1 MLRALPPPAR
11 RLRRPH
17 MFRLQRILSL
27 LALVLATTAGQAQ
40 TPPDRPA
47 STAEAQRFLLQATFG
62 PAGDDA
68 ESLMKLGYGAW
79 IDRQF
84 GLPATSHR
92 LTWEASDA
100 AIRAITPAQGAG
112 QNEVFDS
119 FWKQALT
126 GPDQLRQRLVFALSE
141 IFVISGVD
149 GAVGNEPRAMAAW
162 LDMLGDKGTTT
173 YRQLLESVSLHPMM
187 GRYLS
192 HLRNQKADPVTGRV
206 PDQNYAREVMQLL
219 SIGLVQLNPDGTPV
233 MVNNRTV
240 ETYGPDDVAGL
251 AKVFTGWSWDCPAA
265 PNTSCFNNGTSGG
278 VSDPDRQFKP
288 MIPYPQFHS
297 TEAKAFLGV
306 TIPPQ
311 TTPDPRE
318 SLRVALNT
326 LDAHPNTAPFISKA
340 LIQRFTVSNPSPAYV
355 RAVAG
360 VFINNGAGV
369 RGDLKAVVKAIL
381 THPEARTPA
390 NANSTGKL
398 REPVLRL
405 SAYLRAFPHISDTG
419 RWRIGN
425 TDSAANALG
434 QTPLRSPSVFNFFRP
449 GYVAPNTATAA
460 AGLIAPEMQLLNETS
475 AAGWVNYMR
484 DNLSNGVGSFNG
496 TVGTT
501 VFNRRDLQRN
511 WDFELELAVR
521 PESLARFVTQRLL
534 VNQYSEALKNDIA
547 AQVASIT
554 VPTPLPDGSNLA
566 AVTAAKRNRIFA
578 ALLLTM
584 ATPEFLTLK

>member
-1 MLRALPPPAR
+1 VIRFQRLLSAPALA
-11 RLRRPH
+11 
-17 MFRLQRILSL
+17 
-27 LALVLATTAGQAQ
+27 LALVAAAGSAQAQ
-40 TPPDRPA
+40 TDRPP
-47 STAEAQRFLLQATFG
+47 SIVEAQRFLLQATFG
-62 PAGDDA
+62 PAGDDT
-68 ESLMKLGYGAW
+68 ELLMKIGYSRW
-79 IDRQF
+79 LDRQF
-84 GLPATSHR
+84 ALPATSHR

-100 AIRAITPAQGAG
+100 AIRAITPTQGAG

-126 GPDQLRQRLVFALSE
+126 GPDQLRQRMVFALSE

-162 LDMLGDKGTTT
+162 LDMLGDKGFTT

-192 HLRNQKADPVTGRV
+192 HLRNQKADPTTGRV
-206 PDQNYAREVMQLL
+206 PDQNYARESMQLL
-219 SIGLVQLNPDGTPV
+219 SIGLVQLGPDGVPV
-233 MVNNRTV
+233 QVGGRTV

-265 PNTSCFNNGTSGG
+265 PNASCFNNGTSGG
-278 VSDPDRQFKP
+278 VGDPDRQFKP
-288 MIPYPQFHS
+288 MIPYPQYHS
-297 TEAKAFLGV
+297 TEAKSFLGV
-306 TIPPQ
+306 TIPAQ
-311 TTPDPRE
+311 TTPDPRA
-318 SLRVALNT
+318 SLRVALDT

-355 RAVAG
+355 LAVAN

-390 NANSTGKL
+390 NANATGKL

-405 SAYLRAFPHISDTG
+405 SAFLRAYPHASDTG
-419 RWRIGN
+419 RWRVGN
-425 TDSAANALG
+425 TDSASTALG

-449 GYVAPNTATAA
+449 GYVAPNTATSA

-501 VFNRRDLQRN
+501 VFNRRDLQRD
-511 WDFELELAVR
+511 WTFELELAER
-521 PESLARFVTQRLL
+521 PDALAKVVMQKLL
-534 VNQYSEALKNDIA
+534 ANQYSEALRADIS
-547 AQVASIT
+547 AQVSTIT
-554 VPTPLPDGSNLA
+554 LPALLPDGSNA
-566 AVTAAKRNRIFA
+566 GAVLAAKRNRLYST
-578 ALLLTM
+578 LLLTM
-584 ATPEFLTLK
+584 ATPEFLTQK

>member
-1 MLRALPPPAR
+1 MLRALPAGEPAVIR
-11 RLRRPH
+11 
-17 MFRLQRILSL
+17 FQRMLFAPAVA
-27 LALVLATTAGQAQ
+27 LAFAASMAPAQAQ
-40 TPPDRPA
+40 TDRPP
-47 STAEAQRFLLQATFG
+47 SITEAQRFLLQATFG
-62 PAGDDA
+62 PSGDDT
-68 ESLMKLGYGAW
+68 ELLMKIGYSRW
-79 IDRQF
+79 LDRQF
-84 GLPATSHR
+84 ALPATSHR

-100 AIRAITPAQGAG
+100 AIRAITPTQGAG

-126 GPDQLRQRLVFALSE
+126 GPDQLRQRMVFALSE

-162 LDMLGDKGTTT
+162 LDMLGDKGFTT

-192 HLRNQKADPVTGRV
+192 HLRNQKADPTTGRV
-206 PDQNYAREVMQLL
+206 PDQNYARESMQLL
-219 SIGLVQLNPDGTPV
+219 SIGLVQLGPDGVPV
-233 MVNNRTV
+233 QVGGRTV

-265 PNTSCFNNGTSGG
+265 PNASCFNNGTSGG
-278 VSDPDRQFKP
+278 VSDPDRHFKP

-297 TEAKAFLGV
+297 TEAKSFLGV
-306 TIPPQ
+306 TIPAQ
-311 TTPDPRE
+311 TTPDARA
-318 SLRVALNT
+318 SLRVALDT

-355 RAVAG
+355 LAVAN

-390 NANSTGKL
+390 NASATGKL

-405 SAYLRAFPHISDTG
+405 SAFLRAYPHASDTG
-419 RWRIGN
+419 RWRVGN
-425 TDSAANALG
+425 TDSASTALG

-449 GYVAPNTATAA
+449 GYVAPNTATSA

-484 DNLSNGVGSFNG
+484 DNLTNGVGSFNG

-501 VFNRRDLQRN
+501 VFNRRDLQRD
-511 WDFELELAVR
+511 WTFELELAER
-521 PESLARFVTQRLL
+521 PDALAKVVMQRLL
-534 VNQYSEALKNDIA
+534 ANQYSEALRADIS
-547 AQVASIT
+547 AQVSTIT
-554 VPTPLPDGSNLA
+554 LPVLLPDGSNA
-566 AVTAAKRNRIFA
+566 GAVLAAKRNRLYST
-578 ALLLTM
+578 LLLTM
-584 ATPEFLTLK
+584 ATPEFLTQK

>member
-1 MLRALPPPAR
+1 
-11 RLRRPH
+11 

-398 REPVLRL
+398 RAGAAPVGLPAGLPSHQRHRALAHRQHRQRRQRARPDPPAQPLGVQLLPPRLRGAQHRHRGGRAHRARDAAAQRNQRSRL
-405 SAYLRAFPHISDTG
+405 GELHARQPQQRRRQLQRHRRHHGVQPPRPAAQLGFRTRARRAARIAGALRHA
-419 RWRIGN
+419 
-425 TDSAANALG
+425 
-434 QTPLRSPSVFNFFRP
+434 
-449 GYVAPNTATAA
+449 AA
-460 AGLIAPEMQLLNETS
+460 AGQPVQRS
-475 AAGWVNYMR
+475 AEERHRGAGGEHHR
-484 DNLSNGVGSFNG
+484 ADAAARRQQPR
-496 TVGTT
+496 
-501 VFNRRDLQRN
+501 RRDRRQAQPHLRGPAA
-511 WDFELELAVR
+511 DDGHARVPYLEVKR
-521 PESLARFVTQRLL
+521 
-534 VNQYSEALKNDIA
+534 
-547 AQVASIT
+547 
-554 VPTPLPDGSNLA
+554 GS
-566 AVTAAKRNRIFA
+566 
-578 ALLLTM
+578 
-584 ATPEFLTLK
+584 PP